1 MSKDENSEISDEAFN
16 ESSLV
21 DIHSSSLNKRLADM
35 RVSILAHTL
44 KLPPNPSLSPVEFI
58 MAVLEELRHPDS
70 HMPQSGFRTLLRS
83 SSERWKLALKN
94 SIGVPSHLEMN
105 KNKPMNSSTDMDGLV
120 SEDALVSLLA
130 AAMTRPNNQ
139 YQILVQ
145 DCLEDEQEQ
154 EEENKSKNKIEPGY
168 SLSVSE
174 DIIDYNDGKCWVEAR
189 LRHPTNGQLYAIL
202 GWSLKRNDD
211 GAWVIDWLDWQDFRD
226 EFRPGY
232 GREEW
237 MRICG

>member
-1 MSKDENSEISDEAFN
+1 MCKDENNEISDEAFN

-70 HMPQSGFRTLLRS
+70 LMSQSGYRTLLRS

-105 KNKPMNSSTDMDGLV
+105 KNKPMNSSTCMDGLV
-120 SEDALVSLLA
+120 TEDALVSSLA
-130 AAMTRPNNQ
+130 AAMTRPKNQ

-145 DCLEDEQEQ
+145 DFLEDEQE
-154 EEENKSKNKIEPGY
+154 EENTSKHKIEPGY

-174 DIIDYNDGKCWVEAR
+174 DIIDYNDGKCWVEAQ

-202 GWSLKRNDD
+202 GWSLKRNNE

-226 EFRPGY
+226 EFRPGH

>member
-1 MSKDENSEISDEAFN
+1 MRILFLLLLCFQFGSLWAQVQIGGTIKDENNEISDEAFN

-70 HMPQSGFRTLLRS
+70 LMSQSGYRTLLRS

-105 KNKPMNSSTDMDGLV
+105 KNKPMNSSTCMDGLV
-120 SEDALVSLLA
+120 TEDALVSSLA
-130 AAMTRPNNQ
+130 AAMTRPKNQ
-139 YQILVQ
+139 YQIL
-145 DCLEDEQEQ
+145 
-154 EEENKSKNKIEPGY
+154 
-168 SLSVSE
+168 
-174 DIIDYNDGKCWVEAR
+174 
-189 LRHPTNGQLYAIL
+189 
-202 GWSLKRNDD
+202 
-211 GAWVIDWLDWQDFRD
+211 
-226 EFRPGY
+226 
-232 GREEW
+232 
-237 MRICG
+237 

>member
-1 MSKDENSEISDEAFN
+1 MSKDENSEIRDEASN

-21 DIHSSSLNKRLADM
+21 DIHSSSLNKRLAEM

-58 MAVLEELRHPDS
+58 IAVLEELRHPDS

-83 SSERWKLALKN
+83 SSERWKLALKK

-105 KNKPMNSSTDMDGLV
+105 RNDPMNSSTSTDGLV
-120 SEDALVSLLA
+120 SEDALVSSLA

-139 YQILVQ
+139 YKILVQ
-145 DCLEDEQEQ
+145 DCLEDEQG
-154 EEENKSKNKIEPGY
+154 EEKKGKNKVETGY

-174 DIIDYNDGKCWVEAR
+174 DIIDYNDGKCWVQAQ

-202 GWSLKRNDD
+202 GWSLKRNTE
-211 GAWVIDWLDWQDFRD
+211 GAWLIDWLDWQDFRD